1 MDTEQYA
8 GIILGLLTEQLDKRF
23 QYRIPDHLKSKV
35 HVGSV
40 VYVPFGAGNKKTK
53 GFVIDIS
60 SDLSFDR
67 DKIKDISD
75 VSLDVDVTNA
85 NLIELA
91 YWMRDEYGSTIN
103 RALKTVFPI
112 QDKVRN
118 KVITEIILTDD
129 HEKTEEYYAKCKK
142 KNAAARLR
150 LLEALMEHKI
160 INSVFAKDK
169 LKVTAKTISEL
180 KDEGIVSVKN
190 TIQYRNPINV
200 SSEKEELPELND
212 EQRIACDSISEAIEK
227 NKHEAYLIHGIT
239 GSGKTRVYIE
249 LIKEV
254 VAKGKQAIMLIP
266 EIALTYQTVKRFV
279 NVFGDRVSVLN
290 SKMSPGER
298 YDQFLRASNGDIDV
312 MIGPRSAIFT
322 PFNNIGIIVLDEEH
336 EESYRNENTPCYDTR
351 EVAKFLTKKHNAP
364 LVLASAT
371 PSVKSYYMAQKGEY
385 KLLKLTKR
393 ATAGGQLANVHVVDM
408 REELKAGNKTIF
420 SRPLIGSLAERIA
433 DKEQSMLFLN
443 KRGYLGIVSCRA
455 CGYVIKCPH
464 CDISM
469 TYHKNGT
476 LVCHYCDTVIN
487 NVNVCPKCGSKYI
500 AGFKAGTEKIEQEVK
515 KAFPMARVLRMD
527 RDTTVKKGAHDKILE
542 EYANGDAD
550 ILVGTQMIVKG
561 HDFENCTLVGVL
573 AADMTLFTSSY
584 TASERTFQLITQSAG
599 RAGRGE
605 KRGDVYIQTYD
616 PENPVIL
623 AAAAQDYELFYNEE
637 IKHRQMLNFPPIC
650 KMATYTFV
658 SENAEVLKEAMNRIR
673 EKLNTIAEKYGRD
686 VDILGPNRGSGF
698 KLKDEFNIKLIIK
711 SRTDEILKEIKN
723 DLEKYTDSEE
733 IFKKIHVLFNRE

>member
-8 GIILGLLTEQLDKRF
+8 GIIPGLSTEQLDKRF
-23 QYRIPDHLKSKV
+23 QYRIPEHLKSKV

-40 VYVPFGAGNKKTK
+40 VYVPFGKSNKRTK

-60 SDLSFDR
+60 SDSSYDR
-67 DKIKDISD
+67 DKIKDIYD
-75 VSLDVDVTNA
+75 ISLDVDVRNT

-103 RALKTVFPI
+103 RALKTVFPV

-118 KVITEIILTDD
+118 RVVTELTLTDD
-129 HEKTEEYYAKCKK
+129 KLKAEEYYAKCKR
-142 KNAAARLR
+142 KNASARIR
-150 LLEALMEHKI
+150 LLDALIEHRV
-160 INSVFAKDK
+160 INSEFARAK
-169 LKVTAKTISEL
+169 LKVTAKTVNEL
-180 KDEGIVSVKN
+180 KEEGIISVKD
-190 TIQYRNPINV
+190 TIEYRNPIKV
-200 SSEKEELPELND
+200 SAEKEELPELNE
-212 EQRIACDSISEAIEK
+212 EQRIICDTVSEAIDNNVKET
-227 NKHEAYLIHGIT
+227 YLIHGIT

-249 LIKEV
+249 LIKNV
-254 VAKGKQAIMLIP
+254 VAKGRKAIMLIP

-279 NVFGDRVSVLN
+279 NVFGERVSVLN

-312 MIGPRSAIFT
+312 MIGPRSAVFT
-322 PFNNIGIIVLDEEH
+322 PFDNIGIIVVDEEH
-336 EESYRNENTPCYDTR
+336 EESYKNENTPCYDTR
-351 EVAKFLTKKHNAP
+351 EVAKFITEKYNAP

-371 PSVKSYYMAQKGEY
+371 PSVKSYYRALKGEY
-385 KLLKLTKR
+385 KLLTLSKR
-393 ATAGGQLANVHVVDM
+393 AKVGGELAEVHITDM

-420 SRPLIGSLAERIA
+420 SRSLIESLSERLA

-443 KRGYLGIVSCRA
+443 KRGYLGIISCRE
-455 CGYVIKCPH
+455 CGHVIKCPH

-487 NVNVCPKCGSKYI
+487 NVKVCPKCGSKYI
-500 AGFKAGTEKIEQEVK
+500 AGFRAGTEKIEQEIK
-515 KAFPMARVLRMD
+515 KAFPTARVLRMD
-527 RDTTVKKGAHDKILE
+527 RDTTSRKGSHDKIIE

-605 KRGDVYIQTYD
+605 KKGDDNV
-616 PENPVIL
+616 
-623 AAAAQDYELFYNEE
+623 ADYTLFT
-637 IKHRQMLNFPPIC
+637 C
-650 KMATYTFV
+650 
-658 SENAEVLKEAMNRIR
+658 
-673 EKLNTIAEKYGRD
+673 
-686 VDILGPNRGSGF
+686 
-698 KLKDEFNIKLIIK
+698 LIM
-711 SRTDEILKEIKN
+711 
-723 DLEKYTDSEE
+723 
-733 IFKKIHVLFNRE
+733 H

>member
-8 GIILGLLTEQLDKRF
+8 GIIPGLSTEQLDKRF
-23 QYRIPDHLKSKV
+23 QYRIPEHLKSKV

-40 VYVPFGAGNKKTK
+40 VYVPFGKSNKRTK

-60 SDLSFDR
+60 SDSSYDR
-67 DKIKDISD
+67 DKIKDIYD
-75 VSLDVDVTNA
+75 ISLDVDVRNT

-103 RALKTVFPI
+103 RALKTVFPV

-118 KVITEIILTDD
+118 RVVTELTLTDD
-129 HEKTEEYYAKCKK
+129 KLKAEEYYAKCKR
-142 KNAAARLR
+142 KNASARIR
-150 LLEALMEHKI
+150 LLDALMEHRV
-160 INSVFAKDK
+160 INSEFARGK
-169 LKVTAKTISEL
+169 LKVTAKTVNEL
-180 KDEGIVSVKN
+180 KEEGIISVKD
-190 TIQYRNPINV
+190 TIEYRNPIKV
-200 SSEKEELPELND
+200 SAEKEELPELNE
-212 EQRIACDSISEAIEK
+212 EQRIICDTVSEAIDNNVKET
-227 NKHEAYLIHGIT
+227 YLIHGIT

-249 LIKEV
+249 LIKNV
-254 VAKGKQAIMLIP
+254 VAKGRKAIMLIP

-279 NVFGDRVSVLN
+279 NVFGERVSVLN

-312 MIGPRSAIFT
+312 MIGPRSAVFT
-322 PFNNIGIIVLDEEH
+322 PFDNIGIIVVDEEH
-336 EESYRNENTPCYDTR
+336 EESYKNENTPCYDTR
-351 EVAKFLTKKHNAP
+351 EVAKFITDKYNAP

-371 PSVKSYYMAQKGEY
+371 PSVKSYYRALKGEY
-385 KLLKLTKR
+385 KLLTLSKR
-393 ATAGGQLANVHVVDM
+393 AKVGGELAEVHITDM

-420 SRPLIGSLAERIA
+420 SRSLIESLSERLA

-443 KRGYLGIVSCRA
+443 KRGYLGIISCRE
-455 CGYVIKCPH
+455 CGHVIKCPH

-487 NVNVCPKCGSKYI
+487 NVKVCPKCGSKYI
-500 AGFKAGTEKIEQEVK
+500 AGFRAGTEKIEQEIK
-515 KAFPMARVLRMD
+515 KAFPTARVLRMD
-527 RDTTVKKGAHDKILE
+527 RDTTSRKGSHDKIIE

-605 KRGDVYIQTYD
+605 KKGDVYIQTYD
-616 PENPVIL
+616 PENPVII
-623 AAAAQDYELFYNEE
+623 AAAAQNYEMFYAEE
-637 IKHRQMLNFPPIC
+637 IKHREMLNFPPIC

-658 SENAEVLKEAMNRIR
+658 SENADILSKAMDKLRD
-673 EKLNTIAEKYGRD
+673 KLNTIGKKYGKD
-686 VDILGPNRGSGF
+686 IDILGPNRGSGY

-711 SRTDEILKEIKN
+711 SKTDKILKEIKN

-733 IFKKIHVLFNRE
+733 IFRKIHILFNKE